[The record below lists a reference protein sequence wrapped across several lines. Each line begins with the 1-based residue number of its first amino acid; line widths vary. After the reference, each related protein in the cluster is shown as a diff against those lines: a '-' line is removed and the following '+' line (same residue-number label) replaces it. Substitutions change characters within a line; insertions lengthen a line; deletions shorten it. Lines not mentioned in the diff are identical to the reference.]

1 VDAIF
6 GRDLRIR
13 PGSSWAGIDLAL
25 DPGYNFVRTKGHMVK
40 KLSRIGNSLGVI
52 LDRPVL
58 ELLQIDETTPL
69 EITTDG
75 DVLTLRP
82 VRGDKK
88 DRVRASAA
96 KMVKAHAKTL
106 AKLAK

>member
-1 VDAIF
+1 
-6 GRDLRIR
+6 
-13 PGSSWAGIDLAL
+13 
-25 DPGYNFVRTKGHMVK
+25 MVK

-58 ELLQIDETTPL
+58 DLLQIDENTPL
-69 EITTDG
+69 EISTDG
-75 DVLTLRP
+75 DVLVLRP
-82 VRGDKK
+82 VRGGKK

>member
-1 VDAIF
+1 MRR
-6 GRDLRIR
+6 GEPR
-13 PGSSWAGIDLAL
+13 PGRAHAVADLAL
-25 DPGYNFVRTKGHMVK
+25 EIVPIELRKNESHMVK

-58 ELLQIDETTPL
+58 ELLQIDENTPL

-75 DVLTLRP
+75 DVLMLRP

-96 KMVKAHAKTL
+96 KMVKAHAKTR

>member
-1 VDAIF
+1 MSAGNPSIGSVGLDSSGPAEL
-6 GRDLRIR
+6 GAAPNRRDYATR
-13 PGSSWAGIDLAL
+13 D
-25 DPGYNFVRTKGHMVK
+25 H
-40 KLSRIGNSLGVI
+40 
-52 LDRPVL
+52 
-58 ELLQIDETTPL
+58 E
-69 EITTDG
+69 DG

-96 KMVKAHAKTL
+96 KMVKANAKTL

>member
-1 VDAIF
+1 
-6 GRDLRIR
+6 
-13 PGSSWAGIDLAL
+13 
-25 DPGYNFVRTKGHMVK
+25 MVK
-40 KLSRIGNSLGVI
+40 TLSRIGNSLGLI

-58 ELLQIDETTPL
+58 ELLQIDEDTPL

-82 VRGDKK
+82 VRSDKRG
-88 DRVRASAA
+88 RVRASTA

>member
-1 VDAIF
+1 
-6 GRDLRIR
+6 
-13 PGSSWAGIDLAL
+13 
-25 DPGYNFVRTKGHMVK
+25 MVK

-58 ELLQIDETTPL
+58 ELLQIDENTPL

-75 DVLTLRP
+75 TVRVMRP

-88 DRVRASAA
+88 TRVRDSAA

>member
-1 VDAIF
+1 
-6 GRDLRIR
+6 
-13 PGSSWAGIDLAL
+13 
-25 DPGYNFVRTKGHMVK
+25 MVK

-58 ELLQIDETTPL
+58 ELLQIDENTPL

-75 DVLTLRP
+75 NALVMTP
-82 VRGDKK
+82 VRGDKRS
-88 DRVRASAA
+88 RVRESAA

>member
-1 VDAIF
+1 VTSNGCGRPQAADRRAPRSTIHSARAVDESAR
-6 GRDLRIR
+6 G
-13 PGSSWAGIDLAL
+13 A
-25 DPGYNFVRTKGHMVK
+25 
-40 KLSRIGNSLGVI
+40 SRIGNSLGVI

-58 ELLQIDETTPL
+58 ELLQIDENTPL

-75 DVLTLRP
+75 DVLMLRP

-88 DRVRASAA
+88 HRVRASAA